1 VKSQR
6 ISDGIVRLTYVAQER
21 AINEMN
27 GEQDIMNN
35 LCSIWGIDKSDILM
49 TASKFFN
56 DYKKL
61 SV

>member
-1 VKSQR
+1 
-6 ISDGIVRLTYVAQER
+6 
-21 AINEMN
+21 MN

-35 LCSIWGIDKSDILM
+35 LCNIWGIDKSEIFM

-61 SV
+61 SVQTDKQKQTILDLQVKCILNS